1 MVRRFNPIGWRF
13 SGGFVPEHSTGDSK
27 FPRSA
32 VYTSASSDKDA
43 PVDLGD
49 AIWQQLEDAA
59 AASSA
64 SRVPLEREEG
74 GRLVPLMRRGAIGLL
89 ERGDPGVRWETS
101 AALDLAEKVPAHAE
115 LVGSRS

>member
-1 MVRRFNPIGWRF
+1 
-13 SGGFVPEHSTGDSK
+13 
-27 FPRSA
+27 
-32 VYTSASSDKDA
+32 VYTNASSDKDA

-49 AIWQQLEDAA
+49 AIWHQLEDAA

-74 GRLVPLMRRGAIGLL
+74 GRLAPLKRRSAIGLQ
-89 ERGDPGVRWETS
+89 EPRDPGVRWETS
-101 AALDLAEKVPAHAE
+101 AALDLAENVPAHAE